1 MRYSI
6 IFSIRDIMVKMK
18 IPSLKHR
25 KPIVYI
31 SLGVYLFLIF
41 IIIFESCLPSSISG
55 NRSNLFAQISAWF
68 INNTTEPITP
78 KSIDPVEILD
88 ITDTTY
94 LGQGEDGVSNIV
106 VGTTT
111 LVSVPFKYP
120 TKKDNYDEYNYKYS
134 LDYKVGNKDDY
145 NVVLSSR
152 TGENNTYIVD
162 MRVVAKDMTSDIY
175 QIDINL
181 GTLKY
186 EYKFHIVPLAKPT
199 NYESRISKN
208 TLKIGETVKVDTK
221 LLDPNRSDTY
231 LRRYLDES
239 KLERSSLNNDIA
251 SIDEYGVIH
260 GKAAGSTSIKYGK
273 YSFDITVSNETIV
286 KPVDNSI
293 TLVADTHQPSL
304 LDYDYLFNDE
314 DDIND
319 YSTLIYATYTDT
331 SLEDQSVTWISSD
344 NQKVKLAPYKYDTD
358 GYPVYVD
365 DLNRPCVR
373 VAGYRQKGDVDI
385 TCLSNSD
392 NSINK
397 VTTLT
402 VGEALP
408 TDMSINVSNELSLS
422 VNEQKVINATFSP
435 KNVNNRNIHIDVSN
449 NDIVSIMNND
459 TSSVTITGLKVGKVH
474 ITVTSLANNE
484 IKKEFDVSFTAKDV
498 INKDNFESFQVFMR
512 KAAGHFF
519 LFLVT
524 ALAGTL
530 FFYVYLNDDKHIWLF
545 PLLSLGVGVLVA
557 GISELIQYFIPS
569 RSGLFSDVGI
579 DSLGYLLGTVFMFG
593 VILLVNWIVKRINKK
608 EKSE

>member
-1 MRYSI
+1 
-6 IFSIRDIMVKMK
+6 MVKMK
-18 IPSLKHR
+18 LPSLKHR

-31 SLGVYLFLIF
+31 SLGIYVFLIAL
-41 IIIFESCLPSSISG
+41 IIFESCLPSSISSDQ
-55 NRSNLFAQISAWF
+55 SNIFAKISAWF
-68 INNTTEPITP
+68 INNTTEPVTP

-88 ITDTTY
+88 ITDTTH
-94 LGQGEDGVSNIV
+94 LGQGEDGISNIV

-162 MRVVAKDMTSDIY
+162 MRVVASEMTSDIY

-186 EYKFHIVPLAKPT
+186 EYKFHIVSLAKPA

-239 KLERSSLNNDIA
+239 KIERGSLNNEIA

-260 GKAAGSTSIKYGK
+260 GKSAGSTSITYGK
-273 YSFDITVSNETIV
+273 YSFNITVSNEHIV
-286 KPVDNSI
+286 KPASNTI
-293 TLVADTHQPSL
+293 ELVKSEHIPSL
-304 LDYDYLFNDE
+304 LDYDYIFNEE

-319 YSTLIYATYTDT
+319 YSTVIYASYEDT
-331 SLEDQSVTWISSD
+331 TLEDQSVTWVSSD
-344 NQKVKLAPYKYDTD
+344 NQKVKLAPYKYDND
-358 GYPVYVD
+358 GYPVYID
-365 DLNRPCVR
+365 ELNRPCVR
-373 VAGYRQKGDVDI
+373 VSGYRKKGDVTI
-385 TCLSNSD
+385 TCLSNTD
-392 NSINK
+392 NSIK
-397 VTTLT
+397 TTTTLT
-402 VGEALP
+402 VDEALP
-408 TDMSINVSNELSLS
+408 TEMTINVDNDLSLN
-422 VNEQKVINATFSP
+422 VNEQKVITASFSP
-435 KNVNNRNIHIDVSN
+435 KNVNNRNIHIDVDDTSK
-449 NDIVSIMNND
+449 VSILNND

-474 ITVTSLANNE
+474 ITVTSVANNTL
-484 IKKEFDVSFTAKDV
+484 KKEFNAGFNAKDK
-498 INKDNFESFQVFMR
+498 INEDNYEDFHSFMR

-524 ALAGTL
+524 ALVGTL
-530 FFYVYLNDDKHIWLF
+530 FFYTYIDNDKYILVGLLCSLF
-545 PLLSLGVGVLVA
+545 VGVLTA
-557 GISELIQYFIPS
+557 SISETIQYFIPS
-569 RSGLFSDVGI
+569 RGGTIQDVGI
-579 DSLGYLLGTVFMFG
+579 DSLGYLIGLLLTIG
-593 VILLVNWIVKRINKK
+593 VILLINLIRKK
-608 EKSE
+608 KNQR